1 MQPHT
6 VGSISAGSVPLRS
19 VRSCV
24 RISFWEVTPRAD
36 KARLI
41 SWSYAKQI
49 FVGAKA
55 FVLKPGTDCFAEGC
69 GLLSS
74 HCTESTLY
82 YIWKLFITLFASME
96 NKMQGA
102 RASLPCKEEHIS
114 QGAEQG
120 LPLAGHS
127 WRKVSCGP
135 KHPPG
140 LPAAGSTSPLF
151 VWWELCLFRSPP
163 ATHSL
168 VGQSSAPVHLLHF
181 LTPLCL
187 MGMW

>member
-82 YIWKLFITLFASME
+82 YI
-96 NKMQGA
+96 
-102 RASLPCKEEHIS
+102 
-114 QGAEQG
+114 
-120 LPLAGHS
+120 
-127 WRKVSCGP
+127 
-135 KHPPG
+135 
-140 LPAAGSTSPLF
+140 
-151 VWWELCLFRSPP
+151 
-163 ATHSL
+163 
-168 VGQSSAPVHLLHF
+168 
-181 LTPLCL
+181 
-187 MGMW
+187 